1 MLIDDTPL
9 NRTVVLVDTNVII
22 EAVRTG
28 TWNALTGALLVQTV
42 AECREEALRGD
53 ARAAGYVEVAEA
65 DLARLDAVHP
75 VSETERAAYL
85 LSDPGAVGLDRG
97 EQDLFAHAF
106 ARLSGGDRVW
116 ILCSGDIAAIAA
128 ATRSKI
134 EDNLYAL
141 EAICSVIG
149 ARPSSRFREPHLS
162 TFLSR
167 YRTQFRLR

>member
-22 EAVRTG
+22 EAVRTA

-42 AECREEALRGD
+42 EECRDEALRGD
-53 ARAAGYVEVAEA
+53 PRAAGYVTVADA
-65 DLARLDAVHP
+65 DLSRLDAVHR
-75 VSETERAAYL
+75 VSETERASYL
-85 LSDPGAVGLDRG
+85 LADPDAVGLDRG

-106 ARLSGGDRVW
+106 ARVRGGDQVW

-141 EAICSVIG
+141 EGICGVIG
-149 ARPSSRFREPHLS
+149 ARPTSRFREPHLS